1 MVAYVFILIGI
12 LAVLIYIILNQPP
25 QRSAALLVKSGAV
38 PLIVIGTLLTLMKR
52 GVIGLPL
59 IFIGFAW
66 LRSTRMS
73 RPMTPPGGR
82 KSTVS
87 SSDLE
92 MELDHDTG
100 ELDGQILRGRLRGAR
115 LSELGEDEL
124 LSLYQE
130 IKSDPESSAL
140 LESYLD
146 RYHPGWTDR
155 AQSFSSE
162 WNGSNGSGEMSKQEA
177 YQVLGVAPGSSREE
191 ILEAWRRLIKRVH
204 PDRGGSAFLTTKINT
219 AKSVLLGDE

>member
-1 MVAYVFILIGI
+1 MVTYVFILIGV
-12 LAVLIYIILNQPP
+12 LAVLLYIILTQPP
-25 QRSAALLVKSGAV
+25 HRSAALLVKGGPV
-38 PLIVIGTLLTLMKR
+38 LLIVIGALLTLIKR

-59 IFIGFAW
+59 IIIGVTW
-66 LRSTRMS
+66 LRSS
-73 RPMTPPGGR
+73 YKFRPVTPPGGR
-82 KSTVS
+82 KSTVR

-115 LSELGEDEL
+115 LSELSEDEL

-130 IKSDPESSAL
+130 IKSDPESAAL

-146 RYHPGWTDR
+146 RYHFGWTDR
-155 AQSFSSE
+155 AKNSSSE
-162 WNGSNGSGEMSKQEA
+162 WNGSSGSGEMSKQEA
-177 YQVLGVAPGSSREE
+177 YQVLGVAPDSTREE

>member
-1 MVAYVFILIGI
+1 MVTYVFILIGV
-12 LAVLIYIILNQPP
+12 LAALTYIILTQPP
-25 QRSAALLVKSGAV
+25 YRSAGLLVKGGPV
-38 PLIVIGTLLTLMKR
+38 LLIVTGTLLTLLKL
-52 GVIGLPL
+52 GAIGLPL
-59 IFIGFAW
+59 IFIGFTW
-66 LRSTRMS
+66 LRSTRKF

-82 KSTVS
+82 KSTVR

-100 ELDGQILRGRLRGAR
+100 ELDGQILTGRLRGAR
-115 LSELGEDEL
+115 LSELSEDEL

-130 IKSDPESSAL
+130 IKSDPESATL
-140 LESYLD
+140 LETYLD
-146 RYHPGWTDR
+146 RYHCGWTDR
-155 AQSFSSE
+155 AQGSSSA
-162 WNGSNGSGEMSKQEA
+162 WNENSGSVEMSKQEA
-177 YQVLGVAPGSSREE
+177 YQVLGVAPDSTREE

>member
-1 MVAYVFILIGI
+1 MV
-12 LAVLIYIILNQPP
+12 
-25 QRSAALLVKSGAV
+25 R
-38 PLIVIGTLLTLMKR
+38 
-52 GVIGLPL
+52 
-59 IFIGFAW
+59 
-66 LRSTRMS
+66 
-73 RPMTPPGGR
+73 
-82 KSTVS
+82 

-100 ELDGQILRGRLRGAR
+100 ELDGQILTGRLRGAR
-115 LSELGEDEL
+115 LSELSEDEL

-130 IKSDPESSAL
+130 IKSDQESATL

-146 RYHPGWTDR
+146 RYHCGWTDR
-155 AQSFSSE
+155 AQGSYSA
-162 WNGSNGSGEMSKQEA
+162 WNEYSGSVEMSKQEA
-177 YQVLGVAPGSSREE
+177 YQVLGVSPDSTREE